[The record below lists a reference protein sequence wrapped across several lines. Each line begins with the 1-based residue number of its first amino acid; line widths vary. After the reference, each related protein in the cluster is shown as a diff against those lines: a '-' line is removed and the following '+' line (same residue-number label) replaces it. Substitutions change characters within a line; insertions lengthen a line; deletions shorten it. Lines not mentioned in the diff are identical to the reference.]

1 VQLTVVVVIYEDN
14 YTRLSDGD
22 NGALPEMLSIPLYMP
37 YSVCVCVCVTL
48 CYVDGIIYIYG
59 VQNVKCIGPIRA
71 TATSF
76 PHTHTETPTVRFRTT
91 RSFPFND
98 SARFFHSFFYVIV
111 VFVVSSVS
119 LLLPPPTCHPY
130 RIMAFF
136 AV

>member
-1 VQLTVVVVIYEDN
+1 
-14 YTRLSDGD
+14 
-22 NGALPEMLSIPLYMP
+22 
-37 YSVCVCVCVTL
+37 VCVCVTL

-98 SARFFHSFFYVIV
+98 SARFFPSFFYVIV

-119 LLLPPPTCHPY
+119 LLLPPPHLSSVSYNGIFCRLVEKEERGAY
-130 RIMAFF
+130 YDDYLSFAFIYLF
-136 AV
+136 FFLFGESHLGVGGR